1 MARLKR
7 DVWRELVAEQ
17 ERSGLSVA
25 EFCRQK
31 VLTENSFYRWRR
43 QLADDGDSRFV
54 PVSIVRSES
63 IDIEFPCGATVKV
76 TANRETLRDVFSA
89 LLSVGASDA

>member
-1 MARLKR
+1 
-7 DVWRELVAEQ
+7 LVAEH

-43 QLADDGDSRFV
+43 QLADDDESRFA
-54 PVSIVRSES
+54 PVSIVGSDS
-63 IDIEFPCGATVKV
+63 IDIELPCGATVKV
-76 TANRETLRDVFSA
+76 AANRETLRDVFTA
-89 LLSVGASDA
+89 LLTVEAVDA